1 MDGGFKLF
9 GREPTLWIAV
19 LSSAI
24 MLLATFGFGWL
35 DNDQA
40 GLIVVAINAVA
51 AAVNAWTVRP
61 ISPAVFTYAASSII
75 AAAAAYGLE
84 VTPEQLASLN
94 SLLVVVLAL
103 LTRGQVAPQETAVS
117 APSTLERAPNV
128 DATGST
134 PAT

>member
-1 MDGGFKLF
+1 MTFKLF

-19 LSSAI
+19 ISSTI

-61 ISPAVFTYAASSII
+61 ISPAVFTYASSSII
-75 AAAAAYGLE
+75 AAVAAYGLE
-84 VTPEQLASLN
+84 VTPEQLAGIN

-103 LTRGQVAPQETAVS
+103 LTRGQVEPQETSVS
-117 APSTLERAPNV
+117 RGSTIADAPNV
-128 DATGST
+128 NATGART
-134 PAT
+134 TDT